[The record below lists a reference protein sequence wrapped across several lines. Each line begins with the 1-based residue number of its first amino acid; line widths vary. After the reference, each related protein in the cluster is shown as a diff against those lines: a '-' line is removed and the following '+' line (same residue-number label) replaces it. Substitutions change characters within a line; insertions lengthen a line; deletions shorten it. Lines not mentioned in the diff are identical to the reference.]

1 MGFEPMDSVVEP
13 RVVADLCIF
22 GLEESYDDTGKQ
34 EVSIYVLSQPG
45 FLRQYTNI
53 HKLQGKPCLSTTTAL
68 NMMPILSL
76 QGSDSPQ
83 SVNRVYIYIYTY
95 IPNIK

>member
-1 MGFEPMDSVVEP
+1 MAGPSMGFEPMDSVVEP

-53 HKLQGKPCLSTTTAL
+53 HNATNYRENHAYQLLPL
-68 NMMPILSL
+68 
-76 QGSDSPQ
+76 
-83 SVNRVYIYIYTY
+83 
-95 IPNIK
+95 